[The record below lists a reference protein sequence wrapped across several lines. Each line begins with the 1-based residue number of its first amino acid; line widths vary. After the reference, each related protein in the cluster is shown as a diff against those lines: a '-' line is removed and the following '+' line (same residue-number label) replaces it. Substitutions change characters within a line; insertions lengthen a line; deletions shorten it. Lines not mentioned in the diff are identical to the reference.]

1 MAFGEASEGDEASVV
16 MEHDTTEE
24 DTGEIED
31 VTPPELVLAARIR
44 LVWIFDMFNL
54 QEAASIKLLISQ
66 TGRGYEEI
74 RERLLCSSGIPQGAG
89 YVHKGYW

>member
-44 LVWIFDMFNL
+44 LV
-54 QEAASIKLLISQ
+54 
-66 TGRGYEEI
+66 
-74 RERLLCSSGIPQGAG
+74 
-89 YVHKGYW
+89 